1 MGDRPDGDK
10 AVLLLR
16 MVFIEDFQIVHPERN
31 SSCASSNEMP
41 CFLWFSRFFSS
52 SHSTSTL
59 VKPSLRIRGR
69 YKIEELVRD
78 LPSDYEPKEEEWG
91 QPVGREAW

>member
-1 MGDRPDGDK
+1 MVCKIQKWGNSQGLRFTKSLLDEAQFSVGDEVEVTAESGR
-10 AVLLLR
+10 
-16 MVFIEDFQIVHPERN
+16 II
-31 SSCASSNEMP
+31 
-41 CFLWFSRFFSS
+41 
-52 SHSTSTL
+52 

>member
-1 MGDRPDGDK
+1 M
-10 AVLLLR
+10 
-16 MVFIEDFQIVHPERN
+16 
-31 SSCASSNEMP
+31 
-41 CFLWFSRFFSS
+41 
-52 SHSTSTL
+52 
-59 VKPSLRIRGR
+59 KPSLRIRGR